1 MAAAWQAGQFPMG
14 PWAAGMGQYPM
25 DPAQELQFLKDQAQM
40 LAQQLEQIS
49 SRIDEIE
56 ETEKKEKKAGK

>member
-1 MAAAWQAGQFPMG
+1 MGAAPMPPG
-14 PWAAGMGQYPM
+14 SMGYPM
-25 DPAQELQFLKDQAQM
+25 DPDQELQFLKDQAQM

-56 ETEKKEKKAGK
+56 KTEKKEKKAGK